1 MNLKMKELR
10 SIAGVTQKQ
19 LADCLSVDLKT
30 IGNWERGKSSI
41 SLEDACRVCD
51 VLGCT
56 PNDLC
61 GWYDEH
67 PEDRPSSSVTR
78 EESTLLSNYRA
89 SPPEGREFVARAA
102 MMACGQVKEGHDASS
117 ESEAV

>member
-61 GWYDEH
+61 GWYDDH
-67 PEDRPSSSVTR
+67 PEDRPSASVTR
-78 EESTLLSNYRA
+78 DEATLLDNYRA
-89 SPPEGREFVARAA
+89 SPPDGRSTITAVAQ
-102 MMACGQVKEGHDASS
+102 MACGQSEEARGSSS
-117 ESEAV
+117 EAEAV